1 MDAAACDDRGVV
13 VAPPC
18 SPRNSDDQDLS
29 AKDACQSQR
38 PLATKAPSYDATSL
52 PQMPLWRVW
61 GRRALLLTMLLAAL
75 YCFILCL
82 GLMASSFKVLTG
94 RSAGDL
100 FTTIS
105 NPLAGVTVGVLA
117 TSALQSSSTTTSIA
131 VALVGADALSVATA
145 IYVIMGSNVGT
156 SVTNTIV
163 AVGQVHRRA
172 NFVRAMTAATVH
184 DCFNLLTVIV
194 LLPIEAATG
203 FLEFTTRKLL
213 EPLGDSS
220 TQTFKSPLK
229 VLVDPV
235 VKAII
240 EPNKDR
246 LKQVAKGQVVEG
258 SIIKGGFLHDDW
270 DMSDGAAGAL
280 GLSIALI
287 GLVLALACMVR
298 VLGKVFSAGSPAA
311 ASDSGG
317 VTPAADRPASAAV
330 RWLKWATTT
339 NGYFSMLIGM
349 LVTIAVQSSSVTT
362 SALTPL
368 CGTGMISLE
377 QMLPLT
383 LGANVGTTTT
393 AVLAALAT
401 PKVGAVQIA
410 LAHLA
415 FNLLGILLFYPVPKM
430 RQVPLGMARWLG
442 AVVDLWR
449 PAAFVYIGSVFFA
462 LPLLLL
468 GIAELMGRGVGQ
480 SLLATLLLLVL
491 LGYVG
496 GIGWWWKTRGKPAAA
511 LRAALLVRQST
522 DAPAAGEGS
531 TGDAVAVDVEMVG
544 ITQAG
549 TAGGGLASHEAA
561 GGIDDSTSTEG
572 SAHHAR
578 EESAVVA
585 AREDGESGG
594 QQQVTTPTCTIGVD
608 GVCRADSSVS
618 SSHTSAASPA
628 APADD
633 DGVAIMACRSLSSG
647 DRPQGS
653 GDDVDHGEGAMAVSP
668 PPADDVGEASQRA
681 DADAV
686 DVAGTIDS
694 GDHEGVSG
702 VDSGA
707 ATATSAPDTQ
717 PQAGNVIS

>member
-298 VLGKVFSAGSPAA
+298 VLGKVFSAGNPAA

-449 PAAFVYIGSVFFA
+449 PAAFVYIGSVFFV

-511 LRAALLVRQST
+511 RRAALLVRQST

>member
-13 VAPPC
+13 VAPPG

-229 VLVDPV
+229 ALVDPV

-449 PAAFVYIGSVFFA
+449 PAAFVYIGSVFFV

-544 ITQAG
+544 ITKAS

>member
-13 VAPPC
+13 VAPPG

-280 GLSIALI
+280 GLTIALI

>member
-280 GLSIALI
+280 GLTIALI

-449 PAAFVYIGSVFFA
+449 PAAFVYIGSVFFV

-511 LRAALLVRQST
+511 RRAALLVRQST

-544 ITQAG
+544 ITKAS

>member
-13 VAPPC
+13 VAPPG

-270 DMSDGAAGAL
+270 DMSDSAAGAM
-280 GLSIALI
+280 GLTIALI

-311 ASDSGG
+311 ASGSGES
-317 VTPAADRPASAAV
+317 TPSEDRPASAAV

-511 LRAALLVRQST
+511 RRAALLVQQST
-522 DAPAAGEGS
+522 DASPAGEGS
-531 TGDAVAVDVEMVG
+531 NGDAVAVDVEMVG
-544 ITQAG
+544 VTKVGAAG
-549 TAGGGLASHEAA
+549 DCLASHDAS
-561 GGIDDSTSTEG
+561 GSIDDSTSTEG

-578 EESAVVA
+578 EDSAVVI
-585 AREDGESGG
+585 AREDGDSGG
-594 QQQVTTPTCTIGVD
+594 QQQATTPTCTIGVG
-608 GVCRADSSVS
+608 GVCQADNSVS
-618 SSHTSAASPA
+618 SSHAC
-628 APADD
+628 APAPDAD
-633 DGVAIMACRSLSSG
+633 SVAIVACRSLSSA
-647 DRPQGS
+647 DRPQAS
-653 GDDVDHGEGAMAVSP
+653 GGDVDHGEGDVSVLP
-668 PPADDVGEASQRA
+668 PPADGVGVVGQA
-681 DADAV
+681 DADTV
-686 DVAGTIDS
+686 GVAGTIDS
-694 GDHEGVSG
+694 GGHEGVSG

-707 ATATSAPDTQ
+707 ATATSAPRNHKLAT
-717 PQAGNVIS
+717 